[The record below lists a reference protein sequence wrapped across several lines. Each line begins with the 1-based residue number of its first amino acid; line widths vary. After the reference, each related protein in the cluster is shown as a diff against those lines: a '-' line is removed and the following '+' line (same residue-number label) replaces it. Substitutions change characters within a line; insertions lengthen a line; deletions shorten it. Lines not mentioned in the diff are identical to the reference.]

1 MGILKRD
8 GVSTTP
14 EHLPQKEK
22 KPSAELRE
30 LVAKLPPEAKEKSA
44 HFIAAI
50 EKVEH
55 MEKYAAGNTD
65 TIERLKQRLKEIESG
80 DQNMITAMQAKL
92 DRQDANRRLV
102 IRTALFMFAGQYGVD
117 IEPEDVDNLV
127 RFL

>member
-1 MGILKRD
+1 MPIIKD
-8 GVSTTP
+8 KGVSVIP
-14 EHLPQKEK
+14 EHLPSKER

-55 MEKYAAGNTD
+55 TEKYAEGNTA
-65 TIERLKQRLKEIESG
+65 TIERLKQRLEEIESG
-80 DQNMITAMQAKL
+80 DHNMITAMQAKL
-92 DRQDANRRLV
+92 DQQDANRRLV